1 MFVGL
6 PSRDVDHPRG
16 AKVRVG
22 HAVALCGARHLREG
36 QSSGGCREE
45 RIGVEESRAY
55 AFIFVASR
63 EKHKLR
69 QELARSFRDVRSDD
83 LLGEQFL

>member
-1 MFVGL
+1 
-6 PSRDVDHPRG
+6 
-16 AKVRVG
+16 
-22 HAVALCGARHLREG
+22 
-36 QSSGGCREE
+36 
-45 RIGVEESRAY
+45 VEESRAY